1 MKNKV
6 AFFIS
11 HPIQYYSP
19 LFRRL
24 SANSDIDLMVYYFSD
39 ETLRKF
45 TDRQFNTEIEW
56 DTDLIGG
63 YDFKV
68 LKNNSPYKTI
78 YKHPFGLINFEII
91 GELKKNKY
99 DYVIVHG
106 WSYISQW
113 IVFISAFFMRVPILL
128 RGEMPLNQEK
138 NKNRFKLLIKKL
150 ILKPLF
156 NKIHAFL
163 CIGSENKKFF
173 QSYGV
178 DNSRLYFAPYAVDN
192 DFFASQYRQLKDSKD
207 EIKEKYDLSDF
218 SNIVIF
224 VGKLIEKKRPLDL
237 VRAFHALDKSDCC
250 LVFVGDGNLRKDI
263 EDFTAT
269 NHIKNIFV
277 KGFINQSKLP
287 ELYVLGDLF
296 VLPSGVG
303 ETWGLVVNEAM
314 NYKLPVLVSNTVGCS
329 FDLVNNNGMT
339 FEEGDIEDLTA
350 KLKILL
356 EDPRLKDKGNAS
368 LEIVRNYSYENIEKA
383 IINVIKKKGDNLC

>member
-91 GELKKNKY
+91 SELKKNKY

-156 NKIHAFL
+156 NKIHEYRIYV
-163 CIGSENKKFF
+163 CFF
-173 QSYGV
+173 
-178 DNSRLYFAPYAVDN
+178 
-192 DFFASQYRQLKDSKD
+192 
-207 EIKEKYDLSDF
+207 
-218 SNIVIF
+218 
-224 VGKLIEKKRPLDL
+224 
-237 VRAFHALDKSDCC
+237 
-250 LVFVGDGNLRKDI
+250 
-263 EDFTAT
+263 
-269 NHIKNIFV
+269 
-277 KGFINQSKLP
+277 
-287 ELYVLGDLF
+287 
-296 VLPSGVG
+296 
-303 ETWGLVVNEAM
+303 
-314 NYKLPVLVSNTVGCS
+314 CS
-329 FDLVNNNGMT
+329 
-339 FEEGDIEDLTA
+339 
-350 KLKILL
+350 LL
-356 EDPRLKDKGNAS
+356 
-368 LEIVRNYSYENIEKA
+368 
-383 IINVIKKKGDNLC
+383 

>member
-1 MKNKV
+1 LAKKI

-19 LFRRL
+19 LFRKL
-24 SANSDIDLMVYYFSD
+24 SDNTDIDLMVYYFSD

-56 DTDLIGG
+56 DTDLVGG

-78 YKHPFGLINFEII
+78 YKHPFGLINFQII
-91 GELKKNKY
+91 SELRRNQY

-113 IVFISAFFMRVPILL
+113 IVFISAFFMRVPVLL

-156 NKIHAFL
+156 KKIHGFL
-163 CIGSENKKFF
+163 YIGSQNKEFF
-173 QSYGV
+173 LSYGV
-178 DNSRLYFAPYAVDN
+178 DDSKLYFAPYAVDN
-192 DFFASQYRQLKDSKD
+192 DFFSSRYQGLKGSKN
-207 EIKEKYDLSDF
+207 ELKEKYNLAGYSKV
-218 SNIVIF
+218 VIF

-237 VRAFHALDKSDCC
+237 VRAFQALNRPDYC
-250 LVFVGDGNLRKDI
+250 LVFVGDGNLRGEI
-263 EDFTAT
+263 EHLIAT
-269 NHIKNIFV
+269 DSDKNIFV
-277 KGFINQSKLP
+277 TGFLNQSKLP

-329 FDLVNNNGMT
+329 FDLVSKNGMT
-339 FEEGDIEDLTA
+339 FAEGDIVDLTA
-350 KLKILL
+350 KLKLLL
-356 EDPRLKDKGNAS
+356 EDPNLKVKGDVS
-368 LEIVRNYSYENIEKA
+368 LEIIKNYSYENIEKA
-383 IINVIKKKGDNLC
+383 VANAIKIGDHLC